1 MPGLL
6 ATATQFAVERQAKI
20 LALVRQHRRVDL
32 NELIRHFAI
41 SPATARRDLA
51 ELAAGGLIQRTHGG
65 AVLPIVIETDP
76 PLATREERN
85 RAEKIRIGEL
95 AATLVGDDESIF
107 IDSGTTTAQLAR
119 YLAGRK
125 NLKVV
130 TNATNIWTSL
140 LPSQDCEITLLGGQL
155 RERNLAI
162 VGVSAIQMIK
172 MYGPTKAF
180 IGVNAV
186 DLERGVV
193 CTPSPLEAA
202 VQQAAIAVSQ
212 SVIVLADHTKFGRQS
227 FAVTAALEDIDTLVT
242 DRETSQRDVD
252 RLAERGVRVMRA

>member
-1 MPGLL
+1 
-6 ATATQFAVERQAKI
+6 
-20 LALVRQHRRVDL
+20 
-32 NELIRHFAI
+32 
-41 SPATARRDLA
+41 
-51 ELAAGGLIQRTHGG
+51 
-65 AVLPIVIETDP
+65 
-76 PLATREERN
+76 
-85 RAEKIRIGEL
+85 
-95 AATLVGDDESIF
+95 
-107 IDSGTTTAQLAR
+107 
-119 YLAGRK
+119 
-125 NLKVV
+125 V
-130 TNATNIWTSL
+130 TNAANIWMAL

-155 RERNLAI
+155 RGRNLAI

-202 VQQAAIAVSQ
+202 VQQAAIEVSQ
-212 SVIVLADHTKFGRQS
+212 TVIVLADHTKFGHQS

-242 DRETSQRDVD
+242 DRETSQRDTD